1 MLAIKL
7 AIRNLL
13 GAGLRTW
20 LNVFVLSL
28 SYVMIIYMN
37 GMLDGW
43 NSQAKS
49 DMRVWETGGSQYWH
63 TEYDPFDAFTIEDS
77 HANIP
82 VDFNKGIAAG
92 DFAPVLI
99 TTASI
104 FPEGRVQSVLL
115 KGISINQNVVQL
127 PSTSMLGEW
136 DDIPAII
143 GKRMAEKNKL
153 KKGDLLT
160 IRWRD
165 VDGTFDARD
174 VVITEIFSCN
184 VPSIDAGQVWIP
196 LNTLQEMMQVA
207 NEATIIIS
215 SSEDD
220 LDILSAEFVYKNFE
234 FLTEEV
240 TKIIQA
246 KSVGTSIFYVI
257 LLLLAMLAIFDTQ
270 VLSIFRRQREIGTQI
285 ALGMTRGQVVRLFTI
300 EGAMHAVL
308 AAGLGAIYGIPL
320 LLSQAKNGIPM
331 PEGTEDFGMA
341 ISDTIIPEY
350 SIGLIV
356 GTIIAVLLAAT
367 IVSYIPARKISKMK
381 PTDAIRG
388 KVQ

>member
-49 DMRVWETGGSQYWH
+49 DMRAWETGGSQFWH

-82 VDFNKGIAAG
+82 LDFNKGIAAG
-92 DFAPVLI
+92 DIAPVLI

-115 KGISINQNVVQL
+115 KGISVDQNVVKL
-127 PSTSMLGEW
+127 PTASMQGDW

-174 VVITEIFSCN
+174 IVITDVFSCN
-184 VPSIDAGQVWIP
+184 VPAIDAGQVWIP
-196 LNTLQEMMQVA
+196 LNTLQEMIQVE

-215 SSEDD
+215 SSEEDEG
-220 LDILSAEFVYKNFE
+220 ILSADFVYKNFE
-234 FLTEEV
+234 FLTEEI

-308 AAGLGAIYGIPL
+308 AAGMGAIYGIPL

-331 PEGTEDFGMA
+331 PEGTDDFGMV

-350 SIGLIV
+350 GLGLIV
-356 GTIIAVLLAAT
+356 GTIVVVLLAAT
-367 IVSYIPARKISKMK
+367 VVSYIPARKISKMK

>member
-1 MLAIKL
+1 
-7 AIRNLL
+7 L

-43 NSQAKS
+43 NNQAKS
-49 DMRVWETGGSQYWH
+49 DMREWETGGSQYWH
-63 TEYDPFDAFTIEDS
+63 SDFNPYDAFTWEDS
-77 HANIP
+77 HAKMP
-82 VDFNKGIAAG
+82 GEFSSGIKSG
-92 DFAPVLI
+92 EIAPVLI
-99 TTASI
+99 TSASI
-104 FPEGRVQSVLL
+104 YPDGRVQSIIL
-115 KGISINQNVVQL
+115 KGIPTDQKVIKL
-127 PSTSMLGEW
+127 PTSSLNGEREE
-136 DDIPAII
+136 IPAII
-143 GKRMAEKNKL
+143 GKRMAEKNRL
-153 KKGDLLT
+153 EKGDLVT
-160 IRWRD
+160 MRWRD
-165 VDGTFDARD
+165 AYGTFDARD
-174 VVITEIFSCN
+174 VVITDIFNCN
-184 VPSIDAGQVWIP
+184 VPSIDAGQFWIP
-196 LNTLQEMMQVA
+196 LEILQEMLQLD

-215 SSEDD
+215 SSEEDAE
-220 LDILSAEFVYKNFE
+220 ILNSDFVYKDFE

-240 TKIIQA
+240 TKIIKT
-246 KSVGTSIFYVI
+246 KSIGTSVFYVI

-270 VLSIFRRQREIGTQI
+270 ILSIFRRQREIGTQI

-308 AAGLGAIYGIPL
+308 AAGLGAVYGIPL
-320 LLSQAKNGIPM
+320 FINQANNGIPM
-331 PEGTEDFGMA
+331 PEGTDDMGLA
-341 ISDTIIPEY
+341 IADTIIPVY

-356 GTIIAVLLAAT
+356 GTVFFVMIAAT

>member
-1 MLAIKL
+1 MLAFKL

-43 NSQAKS
+43 NSQAKG
-49 DMRVWETGGSQYWH
+49 DMQVWETGNSQYWH
-63 TEYDPFDAFTIEDS
+63 NKYDPFDAFSIEDS
-77 HANIP
+77 HAAIP
-82 VDFNKGIAAG
+82 VDFKDDVASGNI
-92 DFAPVLI
+92 APVLV
-99 TTASI
+99 TTATI
-104 FPEGRVQSVLL
+104 YPEGRAQSVLL
-115 KGISINQNVVQL
+115 KGISKNQKVLEL
-127 PSTSMLGEW
+127 PTASLEGEW
-136 DDIPAII
+136 DDIPAIV
-143 GKRMAEKNKL
+143 GKRMAEKNRL
-153 KKGDLLT
+153 EEGDLLT
-160 IRWRD
+160 LRWRD

-184 VPSIDAGQVWIP
+184 VPSIDAGNVWIP
-196 LNTLQEMMQVA
+196 LNTLQDMMQLE
-207 NEATIIIS
+207 NETTILIS
-215 SSEDD
+215 SAEEDAG
-220 LDILSAEFVYKNFE
+220 ILNADFVYKDFE
-234 FLTEEV
+234 FLTEEI
-240 TKIIQA
+240 TKMIEA
-246 KSVGTSIFYVI
+246 KSVGTAIFYVV

-270 VLSIFRRQREIGTQI
+270 ILSIFRRQKEIGTNI

-308 AAGLGAIYGIPL
+308 AAGVGAIYGVPL
-320 LLSQAKNGIPM
+320 LISQAKNGIPM

-350 SIGLIV
+350 SLGLIV
-356 GTIIAVLLAAT
+356 GTIVAVLVAAT
-367 IVSYIPARKISKMK
+367 IVSYIPARRISKMK

>member
-1 MLAIKL
+1 MLAFKL

-43 NSQAKS
+43 NSQAKG
-49 DMRVWETGGSQYWH
+49 DMQVWETGNSQYWH
-63 TEYDPFDAFTIEDS
+63 NNYDPYDAFSIEES
-77 HANIP
+77 HAAIPLDFKEDVVSGNI
-82 VDFNKGIAAG
+82 
-92 DFAPVLI
+92 APVLI

-104 FPEGRVQSVLL
+104 YPEGRAQSVLL
-115 KGISINQNVVQL
+115 KGIPKNQKVL
-127 PSTSMLGEW
+127 EMPTASLEGEW

-143 GKRMAEKNKL
+143 GKRMAEKNGL
-153 KKGDLLT
+153 AKGDLLT

-174 VVITEIFSCN
+174 LVINEIFNCN
-184 VPSIDAGQVWIP
+184 VPSIDAGHVWIP
-196 LNTLQEMMQVA
+196 LNTLQEMMQLEG
-207 NEATIIIS
+207 EATILIS
-215 SSEDD
+215 ASEDD
-220 LDILSAEFVYKNFE
+220 AEIMNSDFVYKDFE
-234 FLTEEV
+234 FLTEEI
-240 TKIIQA
+240 TKMIQA

-270 VLSIFRRQREIGTQI
+270 ILSIFKRQREIGTQI
-285 ALGMTRGQVVRLFTI
+285 ALGMTRGQVVTLFTI

-308 AAGLGAIYGIPL
+308 AAAVGAVYGIPL
-320 LLSQAKNGIPM
+320 LINQAKNGIPM

-350 SIGLIV
+350 SVGLIV
-356 GTIIAVLLAAT
+356 GTVVAVLIAAT
-367 IVSYIPARKISKMK
+367 VVSYIPARKISKMK